1 MIPMA
6 IISISLSEQ
15 LLQEIDQLKDETG
28 FSGRSDVI
36 RASARML
43 IADNQD
49 KKNLEGNINSI
60 LILIHK
66 QESEDKVTEI
76 KHDFEDIIETQIH
89 SHLKEDKC
97 LELFILEGDAERM
110 HTLTKMFQTTRKI
123 DYVRLIT
130 I

>member
-1 MIPMA
+1 MA
-6 IISISLSEQ
+6 KIISVSLSEK

-36 RASARML
+36 RASTRML
-43 IADNQD
+43 IADTQD
-49 KKNLEGNINSI
+49 KKNLEGDINSI
-60 LILIHK
+60 LILIHNQK
-66 QESEDKVTEI
+66 SEDKVTEI

-97 LELFILEGDAERM
+97 LELFILEGDANRM
-110 HTLTKMFQTTRKI
+110 NTLTKMFQTTRKI
-123 DYVRLIT
+123 EYVRLIT

>member
-1 MIPMA
+1 MA
-6 IISISLSEQ
+6 KIISVSLSEK

-36 RASARML
+36 RASTRML
-43 IADNQD
+43 IADTQD

-60 LILIHK
+60 LILIHNQK
-66 QESEDKVTEI
+66 SEDKVTEI
-76 KHDFEDIIETQIH
+76 KHDFEDIIGTQIH

-97 LELFILEGDAERM
+97 LELFILEGDADRM
-110 HTLTKMFQTTRKI
+110 NTLTKMFQTTRKI
-123 DYVRLIT
+123 EYVRLIT

>member
-1 MIPMA
+1 MA

-36 RASARML
+36 RASARLL

-97 LELFILEGDAERM
+97 LELFILEGDAKRM

>member
-1 MIPMA
+1 MT
-6 IISISLSEQ
+6 IISISLTEE

-36 RASARML
+36 RASARKM
-43 IADNQD
+43 IADNQE
-49 KKNLEGNINSI
+49 KKNLDGNINSI

-66 QESEDKVTEI
+66 QKSEDKVTEI

-97 LELFILEGDAERM
+97 LELFILEGDAKRM
-110 HTLTKMFQTTRKI
+110 HTLTKMFQTTKKI

>member
-1 MIPMA
+1 MVK
-6 IISISLSEQ
+6 IISVSLSEK
-15 LLQEIDQLKDETG
+15 LLEEIDQLKEETG

-36 RASARML
+36 RASTRML
-43 IADNQD
+43 IADTQD
-49 KKNLEGNINSI
+49 KKNLEGDINSI
-60 LILIHK
+60 LILIHNQK
-66 QESEDKVTEI
+66 SEDKVTEI

-110 HTLTKMFQTTRKI
+110 NTLTKMFQTTRKI
-123 DYVRLIT
+123 EYVRLIT

>member
-1 MIPMA
+1 MA

-36 RASARML
+36 RASARLL
-43 IADNQD
+43 ISDNQD

-89 SHLKEDKC
+89 NHLKEDKC
-97 LELFILEGDAERM
+97 LELFILEGDAKRM

>member
-1 MIPMA
+1 MA

-43 IADNQD
+43 IADNQE

-66 QESEDKVTEI
+66 QKSEDKVTEI

-97 LELFILEGDAERM
+97 LELFILEGDAKRM

>member
-1 MIPMA
+1 MT

-15 LLQEIDQLKDETG
+15 LLKEIDQLKDETG

-76 KHDFEDIIETQIH
+76 KHDFEDIIGTQIH
-89 SHLKEDKC
+89 NHLKEDKC
-97 LELFILEGDAERM
+97 LELFILEGDAQRM